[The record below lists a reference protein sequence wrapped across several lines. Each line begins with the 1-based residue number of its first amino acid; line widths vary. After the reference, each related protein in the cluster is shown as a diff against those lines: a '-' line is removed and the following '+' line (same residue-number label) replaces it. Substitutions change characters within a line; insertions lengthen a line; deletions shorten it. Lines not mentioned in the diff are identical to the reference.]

1 MTARR
6 RWFDRQFELG
16 IPVEA
21 FPDILERLRGTPAR
35 VEERVRGL
43 DSTALT
49 QRVGDTWSIQENVG
63 HLWVTEALWEVR
75 IDELAS
81 GASELHPADLQNRRT
96 DAAGFN
102 DRRLKDV
109 LADFRASRA
118 AIIAKLENFT
128 EAQLAT
134 RALHPRLQ
142 KPMSAVDLSFFMAEH
157 DDHHLARI
165 TEILRGRT
173 C

>member
-21 FPDILERLRGTPAR
+21 FPDLIERLRGTPAR

-43 DSTALT
+43 NAAVLT
-49 QRVGDTWSIQENVG
+49 RRQEDTWSIQENVG
-63 HLWVTEALWEVR
+63 HLLDLEPLWEGR
-75 IDELAS
+75 IDELAA
-81 GASELHPADLQNRRT
+81 GASSLRAADLQNRKT
-96 DAAGFN
+96 DEAGHN
-102 DRRLKDV
+102 ERPITELLRE
-109 LADFRASRA
+109 FRAARA
-118 AIIAKLENFT
+118 GIVEKLESFT

-142 KPMSAVDLSFFMAEH
+142 KPMTAVGLSFFMAEH

-165 TEILRGRT
+165 SEILRGPT

>member
-1 MTARR
+1 
-6 RWFDRQFELG
+6 LG
-16 IPVEA
+16 IPAEA
-21 FPDILERLRGTPAR
+21 FPDIIERLRGTPAR

-43 DSTALT
+43 DSALLT
-49 QRVGDTWSIQENVG
+49 RRPNDTWSIQENVG
-63 HLWVTEALWEVR
+63 HLWVTEILWEVR
-75 IDELAS
+75 IDELAA
-81 GASELHPADLQNRRT
+81 GASELRPADLQNRRT
-96 DAAGFN
+96 DSAGFN

-118 AIIAKLENFT
+118 RIVAKLESFT
-128 EAQLAT
+128 EAQLVT

-165 TEILRGRT
+165 TEILRGT
-173 C
+173 P